1 MSLQTFY
8 AGQTAILDARYLIP
22 CKVLKVIEPYN
33 GVNVTTGEV
42 EIQITESGKGYTKG
56 EILTKPA
63 YYVVPKTCLVTRN
76 GHYRITPYK
85 WN

>member
-8 AGQTAILDARYLIP
+8 AGQTAILDA
-22 CKVLKVIEPYN
+22 PYN